1 MGKMKELYY
10 ELLQANNGEIP
21 QEATI
26 ADLARMNDLKIYE
39 WREYERSQ
47 NNKPLKLKNNT
58 KNKSK
63 QKGTNNEEGD

>member
-1 MGKMKELYY
+1 MGRMKELYN

-47 NNKPLKLKNNT
+47 NHVKKPKNERSI
-58 KNKSK
+58 KREQS
-63 QKGTNNEEGD
+63 

>member
-10 ELLQANNGEIP
+10 ELLQANNGKIP

-26 ADLARMNDLKIYE
+26 ADLARMNDLKIFE

-47 NNKPLKLKNNT
+47 NNIKKLKNE
-58 KNKSK
+58 
-63 QKGTNNEEGD
+63 GNNQGE

>member
-1 MGKMKELYY
+1 MGKMKELYN

-47 NNKPLKLKNNT
+47 NHVKKPKNERNI
-58 KNKSK
+58 
-63 QKGTNNEEGD
+63 EEQQS

>member
-1 MGKMKELYY
+1 MGKMKELYN

-26 ADLARMNDLKIYE
+26 ADLERMNDLKIYE

-47 NNKPLKLKNNT
+47 NYVKKPKNEGNIEG
-58 KNKSK
+58 K
-63 QKGTNNEEGD
+63 QS